1 MATGGDL
8 GESEREEIGRALLS
22 NKVGKVGYCDIY
34 GLRSNMNNHTF
45 DLKDRDQ
52 VRSLR
57 SFVLLCGLLRSNP
70 TIPLT
75 LTLTL
80 TQVRSLRSFVLLCG
94 LLRANSSLTRLT
106 LRSVVAEHVEV
117 LAEALQTNSTLEYLN
132 LEHQGRGSEVSLA
145 VLPVQVS

>member
-45 DLKDRDQ
+45 DLKDRD
-52 VRSLR
+52 
-57 SFVLLCGLLRSNP
+57 
-70 TIPLT
+70 
-75 LTLTL
+75 
-80 TQVRSLRSFVLLCG
+80 QVRSLRSFVLLCG